1 MAISTAA
8 ALLQLAVGALFMF
21 LAWKQWRKRPRRG
34 EELEMPTWMTSI
46 ESTTA
51 PKALVL
57 GAVLSGANP
66 KNFALTLVAAALVAE
81 TGLDETSTAIVL
93 AIFVLL
99 GSITVAGAVLFHLVA
114 PRSGAATR
122 QSQKVHGGQ
131 RHRDDDR
138 DTSPTR
144 VQHPRR
150 WDLRSALNGWTHSQP
165 SNLTETPRTCG
176 GSR

>member
-1 MAISTAA
+1 MSDVRSRKLTLSQK
-8 ALLQLAVGALFMF
+8 LLLSIGFPLAFLAGLEILFRMLAVTDRLTAKGPEL
-21 LAWKQWRKRPRRG
+21 Q
-34 EELEMPTWMTSI
+34 LEMPTWMTSI

-57 GAVLSGANP
+57 GAVLSRANP

-114 PRSGAATR
+114 PRR
-122 QSQKVHGGQ
+122 
-131 RHRDDDR
+131 RRR
-138 DTSPTR
+138 NSPESESS
-144 VQHPRR
+144 
-150 WDLRSALNGWTHSQP
+150 WWT
-165 SNLTETPRTCG
+165 TPP
-176 GSR
+176 